1 MCDKVIR
8 DMAIAASFACDGY
21 FGPIIIAN
29 DIEYGLPVGDTLDR
43 EQIPLFLQALNGEV
57 EVDHRYDA
65 IERDYDTTGIG
76 AKFDRH
82 GSLHD
87 VYWDEILEILLND
100 NGE

>member
-1 MCDKVIR
+1 MSDNVIK

-21 FGPIIIAN
+21 FITSTIEQ
-29 DIEYGLPVGDTLDR
+29 DIDYELPVGDTLDR

-76 AKFDRH
+76 AKFDRR